1 MKEDKNNKSKFNP
14 YWVYGIIIT
23 VLLAMSMFGGDNN
36 WQSLGK
42 TNISDF
48 ERFLNDGD
56 IEEVTVINQKLARV
70 SLNKNGLEKS
80 IHQNV
85 KSKNILGQENTNGPH
100 YEFEVGNLE
109 LFQKKL
115 EQAQDN
121 GIQFRYE
128 FASVENRWMD
138 VILGFLPIIIII
150 GVWFFL
156 MR

>member
-56 IEEVTVINQKLARV
+56 KVKITLRFKGREMAFHQR
-70 SLNKNGLEKS
+70 GLE
-80 IHQNV
+80 V
-85 KSKNILGQENTNGPH
+85 L
-100 YEFEVGNLE
+100 
-109 LFQKKL
+109 KKL
-115 EQAQDN
+115 ESAIEPVAKIEQVPKLEGKQMIMVVAP
-121 GIQFRYE
+121 R
-128 FASVENRWMD
+128 
-138 VILGFLPIIIII
+138 
-150 GVWFFL
+150 
-156 MR
+156 

>member
-80 IHQNV
+80 IHKNV

-109 LFQKKL
+109 LFQMKL
-115 EQAQDN
+115 EQAHGGESLLFFKFN
-121 GIQFRYE
+121 FYLIE
-128 FASVENRWMD
+128 F
-138 VILGFLPIIIII
+138 LFLS
-150 GVWFFL
+150 FSSKKTFL
-156 MR
+156 SLK